1 MNRDPYQIA
10 IVGSPGRGKTYSF
23 RNMDKETTGF
33 INTEGKPLP
42 FKNEFKF
49 YHKSPNWQ
57 DTYSKL
63 IEYAKNKEIKTIV
76 LESFSAY
83 VDYVLKNA
91 RDIKKGFDI
100 WSMYN
105 QEIGNLMSLLKMY
118 PKDIIITAHS
128 ELVESDE
135 GIAEKRISVQGK
147 QWKGMVEKEF
157 TIVLFSGV
165 KLDENNKRNYYFE
178 LNSDGKT
185 SAKTPPMFFP
195 DQTVVPNDSQLI
207 IKELER
213 VLGT

>member
-10 IVGSPGRGKTYSF
+10 LVGSPGRGKTYSF

-33 INTEGKPLP
+33 INIESKPLP
-42 FKNEFKF
+42 FKNEFKH
-49 YHKSPNWQ
+49 YHKTANWQ

-63 IEYAKNKEIKTIV
+63 IEYAKNKDIKTVI

-83 VDYVLKNA
+83 VDSVLKTA
-91 RDIKKGFDI
+91 RDTKKGFDI

-128 ELVESDE
+128 ELVEADE

-157 TIVLFSGV
+157 TIVLFADV
-165 KLDENNKRNYYFE
+165 KLIDQKRNYFFT

-195 DQTVVPNDSQLI
+195 DKTVVPNDSNEI
-207 IKELER
+207 IKELKR
-213 VLGT
+213 VLET